1 MKRLLYIFL
10 IVFVLGSIL
19 QCSSNCYAAN
29 SSFKYENE
37 YNKSISYMEEN
48 YNPGVSYTSGEWSV
62 LALARSGKLS
72 EDKKGK
78 YINALKEY
86 VKSNNSDKISNARAT
101 DNARVIIALSSLNEN
116 PMDFNGYN
124 LINPLNDYDFVTY
137 QGISGPVW
145 ALIAMNSKNYSFSG
159 ENVSREKLIEFI
171 LDYQSDSGL
180 FTFDKKSEDVD
191 VTAMCLQALSP
202 YKGNSDVN
210 NAIEK
215 ALNALSQKQSSKGAF
230 GYGSSINCESTSQV
244 IIALCALGINPETD
258 SRFIKNNKS
267 MVDGLLL
274 FYRDDGSFSHMENGS
289 VNAMAT
295 EQGVLAL
302 ISLRRQYYKL
312 DYIYNMVN
320 VDVYD
325 NYDNLEEEK
334 HVENSANNKNTY
346 GYTGNDSGKY
356 LTADV
361 NNDINNVA
369 GTALSNENNNND
381 LSSKTSAKTSDEKN
395 VPFVLITISVI
406 AFIYANT
413 RKYHNENI

>member
-1 MKRLLYIFL
+1 
-10 IVFVLGSIL
+10 
-19 QCSSNCYAAN
+19 
-29 SSFKYENE
+29 
-37 YNKSISYMEEN
+37 
-48 YNPGVSYTSGEWSV
+48 
-62 LALARSGKLS
+62 
-72 EDKKGK
+72 
-78 YINALKEY
+78 
-86 VKSNNSDKISNARAT
+86 
-101 DNARVIIALSSLNEN
+101 
-116 PMDFNGYN
+116 
-124 LINPLNDYDFVTY
+124 
-137 QGISGPVW
+137 
-145 ALIAMNSKNYSFSG
+145 
-159 ENVSREKLIEFI
+159 
-171 LDYQSDSGL
+171 
-180 FTFDKKSEDVD
+180 
-191 VTAMCLQALSP
+191 MCLQALSP

-267 MVDGLLL
+267 VVDGLLL
-274 FYRDDGSFSHMENGS
+274 FYRDDGSFSHMESGS

-369 GTALSNENNNND
+369 GVALGNENNNND

-395 VPFVLITISVI
+395 IPFVLITISVI